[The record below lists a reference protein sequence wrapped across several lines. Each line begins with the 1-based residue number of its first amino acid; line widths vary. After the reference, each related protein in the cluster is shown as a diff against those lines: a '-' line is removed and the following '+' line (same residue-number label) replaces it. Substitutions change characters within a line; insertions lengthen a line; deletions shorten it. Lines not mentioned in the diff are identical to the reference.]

1 MMGLRLMLVVAGGAA
16 ALWSISQWRRAVQLA
31 LVLVILEGAIRKWVF
46 PGAQDLIYFAK
57 DVFLLGAYVGFFR
70 ERHRLSARIPRL
82 PGISALLA
90 AAALFGL
97 LEVLNPRLPNL
108 LVGVLGFKAYFFYVP
123 LLWVVPAAFSSPGE
137 LAVFLRRYVLLA
149 IPVGLLATAQFFS
162 SPTSFLNTYARPG
175 DGEIFYA
182 TTFGSSN
189 FVRVTGT
196 FSFISGYT
204 SYLLAMVIL
213 ILGLLGASRWRFRGN
228 FLIFVALVMMLLGI
242 LMSGSRGPVLMLLLL
257 LPLYWWLAVA
267 QEQGG
272 GAIFGRVILSLS
284 LVLGLVSYAG
294 QDAINAFYGRV
305 TTASDVPGRISAPFV
320 MPFELLTQ
328 AGLFGFGIGAT
339 HQTAVAVTPG
349 LPPYSWIS
357 GLVVEGETGRVM
369 VELGGVGF
377 VLMFLI
383 RVVLALSALR
393 RSRAI
398 RSPYFRGVA
407 TACFLFLLSQIIGG
421 VVFDVVTGVYYWF
434 FAGLLGLVETFDRQ
448 AVLAARRADVAPQGP
463 VPRRAS
469 GLAQAG

>member
-1 MMGLRLMLVVAGGAA
+1 VIRLIVILAGIVAMV
-16 ALWSISQWRRAVQLA
+16 WSTWRWKDAVRVA
-31 LVLVILEGAIRKWVF
+31 LVLVILEGAIRKWLL

-57 DVFLLGAYVGFFR
+57 DVFLLGAYIGFFR
-70 ERHRLSARIPRL
+70 ERHRLRGRIPRF
-82 PGISALLA
+82 PGLTALLA
-90 AAALFGL
+90 VAALYGL
-97 LEVLNPRLPNL
+97 LEGLNPHLPNL

-123 LLWVVPAAFSSPGE
+123 LLWVVPATFSSPGE
-137 LAVFLRRYVLLA
+137 LALFLRRYALLA

-175 DGEIFYA
+175 EGEIFYA
-182 TTFGSSN
+182 TTFGSSG

-204 SYLLAMVIL
+204 SYLLAMSIL

-228 FLIFVALVMMLLGI
+228 LLIFLALAMTFLGI
-242 LMSGSRGPVLMLLLL
+242 LMSGSRGPVLLLLFL
-257 LPLYWWLAVA
+257 LPLYWWLAVV

-272 GAIFGRVILSLS
+272 GAIFGRIVLGLGM
-284 LVLGLVSYAG
+284 VLGLVSYAG

-305 TTASDVPGRISAPFV
+305 ATASDVSGRLAAPFIL
-320 MPFELLTQ
+320 PFDLLPR
-328 AGLFGFGIGAT
+328 AGLFGYGIGAT

-349 LPPYSWIS
+349 VPPYSWTG
-357 GLVVEGETGRVM
+357 GLVVEGETGRIM

-383 RVVLALSALR
+383 RIILALSALF
-393 RSRAI
+393 RSRAV
-398 RSPYFRGVA
+398 RSPYFRGLA

-421 VVFDVVTGVYYWF
+421 IVFDVVTGVYYWF

-448 AVLAARRADVAPQGP
+448 MALATGRAATPFSEP
-463 VPRRAS
+463 VRPENA
-469 GLAQAG
+469 GLVSTG